1 MSKNLNS
8 FIWMPSKTNLPYLQA
23 KINSIENI
31 DDYEIHVR
39 PRKDKRT
46 LEQNSRLWSL
56 YQSIGD
62 HIGLSG
68 DDVHELMGYKFL
80 KLEREINKQIVVSI
94 KSTTKLNTN
103 EMADY
108 QMKIESWA
116 ATEIGWS
123 W

>member
-1 MSKNLNS
+1 
-8 FIWMPSKTNLPYLQA
+8 MPSKTNLPYLQA

-62 HIGLSG
+62 HIGISA

-80 KLEREINKQIVVSI
+80 KLDREINKQVVVSI

>member
-1 MSKNLNS
+1 MLKNLNS

-62 HIGLSG
+62 HIGISA

-80 KLEREINKQIVVSI
+80 KLDREINKQVVVSI

>member
-23 KINSIENI
+23 KINSITNI
-31 DDYEIHVR
+31 EDYEIHVI

-56 YQSIGD
+56 YNSIAD
-62 HIGLSG
+62 HIGISS
-68 DDVHELMGYKFL
+68 DDIHQLMGNKFL
-80 KLEREINKQIVVSI
+80 KTERVINNETIVSI
-94 KSTTKLNTN
+94 TSTTKLNTN

>member
-23 KINSIENI
+23 KINTIENI
-31 DDYEIHVR
+31 EDYEIHVI

-56 YQSIGD
+56 YQSIAD
-62 HIGLSG
+62 HIGISS
-68 DDVHELMGYKFL
+68 DDIHQLMGNKFL
-80 KLEREINKQIVVSI
+80 KTERVINNETIVLI
-94 KSTTKLNTN
+94 ISTTKLNTN
-103 EMADY
+103 KMADY
-108 QMKIESWA
+108 QMKIEAWA

>member
-1 MSKNLNS
+1 
-8 FIWMPSKTNLPYLQA
+8 MPSKTNLPYLQA
-23 KINSIENI
+23 KINTIKNIE
-31 DDYEIHVR
+31 DYEIHVR

-62 HIGLSG
+62 HIGISG